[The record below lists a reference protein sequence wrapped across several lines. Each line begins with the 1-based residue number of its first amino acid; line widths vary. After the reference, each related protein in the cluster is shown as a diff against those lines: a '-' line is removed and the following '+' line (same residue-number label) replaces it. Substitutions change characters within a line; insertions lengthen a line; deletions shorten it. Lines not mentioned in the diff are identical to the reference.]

1 MRAMAYDSQTAGYN
15 TFNTVSVRL
24 WTALP
29 IFGNEAKKIGSKA
42 DLNTGLQFE
51 SKLAGNANVDQYK
64 NII

>member
-42 DLNTGLQFE
+42 DLLSTSLQFE
-51 SKLAGNANVDQYK
+51 SKPAGNANVD
-64 NII
+64 

>member
-29 IFGNEAKKIGSKA
+29 IFGNENKKNNAKAEFRQPQFDNKA
-42 DLNTGLQFE
+42 AA
-51 SKLAGNANVDQYK
+51 SASANID
-64 NII
+64 

>member
-42 DLNTGLQFE
+42 DLLSAGLQFE
-51 SKLAGNANVDQYK
+51 SKPAGNAD
-64 NII
+64 